1 MSSDCYIMH
10 QYASHNKSSC
20 IWIIGPSEYSIIENK
35 TDDLILKYYFSSRII
50 NNNDITFNVIV
61 TTMLKAI
68 MGYTIKNEI
77 DLNSA
82 KRIIK
87 LWKKGTSDV

>member
-35 TDDLILKYYFSSRII
+35 TDDLILKYYFRIVAKASGSSLIWI
-50 NNNDITFNVIV
+50 
-61 TTMLKAI
+61 
-68 MGYTIKNEI
+68 E
-77 DLNSA
+77 
-82 KRIIK
+82 
-87 LWKKGTSDV
+87 